1 MKKEFYRH
9 LLPHFQQ
16 PGQAYFV
23 TWSLKDAVPKKAL
36 KRYSRELE
44 MLRLQIKSYGAAG
57 KPGAAVSEP
66 LIKEMSDSEIAPPE
80 LKKQY
85 YSLRKKYIKAYDEL
99 LACDKNPKINL
110 SKPENLQPVKE
121 TLLFWIGIKLE
132 AYAFCIMPNHVHW
145 VFRLFEKDEKGKPVY
160 LQDIMNSVKRY
171 SANQINKVENRKGS
185 VWQSESFDTTIR
197 DEKHLYYAIEYT
209 LNNPVAAGLVK
220 SREDWPG
227 NWCSGF
233 IGSSGLRTA
242 D

>member
-36 KRYSRELE
+36 KRYSDELVK
-44 MLRLQIKSYGAAG
+44 LRLKIKSYGASG
-57 KPGAAVSEP
+57 EPGAAVSKP
-66 LIKEMSDSEIAPPE
+66 LIKEMSGLETAPPE
-80 LKKQY
+80 LKQQY
-85 YSLRKKYIKAYDEL
+85 YLLRKKYLKAYDEL
-99 LACDKNPKINL
+99 LASDKNPKINL

-121 TLLFWIGIKLE
+121 TLLFWNGKKLE

-160 LQDIMNSVKRY
+160 LQDIMNSVKRF
-171 SANQINKVENRKGS
+171 SANQINKLENRKGA
-185 VWQSESFDTTIR
+185 VWQTESFDTTIR

-220 SREDWPG
+220 NREDWPG
-227 NWCSGF
+227 NWYSES
-233 IGSSGLRTA
+233 IGCSGLRTA